1 MNAHTPT
8 PWEQSHNVILSEAG
22 TIVGDGFHLT
32 PADTA
37 HIVACVNAHDAL
49 TARVAELEAALHKL
63 ANSAERVAEGLA
75 YIGPPG
81 HVNYLNKTGAANRLT
96 RDVTDARAA
105 LAKGQV

>member
-49 TARVAELEAALHKL
+49 TARVAELERALTRWQTFARDNGWTDADFH
-63 ANSAERVAEGLA
+63 
-75 YIGPPG
+75 
-81 HVNYLNKTGAANRLT
+81 TGAVGWITETN
-96 RDVTDARAA
+96 AA